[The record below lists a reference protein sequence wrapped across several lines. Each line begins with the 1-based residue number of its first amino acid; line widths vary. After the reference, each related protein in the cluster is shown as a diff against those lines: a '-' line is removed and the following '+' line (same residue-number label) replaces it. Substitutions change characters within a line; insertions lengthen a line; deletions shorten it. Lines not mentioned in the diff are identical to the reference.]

1 MKAYLDLVR
10 NVLDNGVERANRTEM
25 KALSLFGL
33 QARYDLRQGFP
44 LVTTKKVLF
53 DAVLRELLWFLRGST
68 NIHDGLAAHTP
79 IWNPWAGDDGELGPI
94 YGYQWRKWPRYARD
108 EETGELTESH
118 VDQIRQ
124 AIDTIKND
132 PYSRRIVV
140 SAWNV
145 ADLPDMALPPCHV
158 LMQFYV
164 ADERL
169 DLQVYQRSADL
180 AVGVPFNIASYALL
194 LTMVAQECGL
204 QPGVFIHTLGDAHVY
219 LDHVDGLRTQ
229 LQREPFPLPRVHIR
243 RKPFFDLRFE
253 DVTLLDYQFH
263 PFIRFPVAV

>member
-1 MKAYLDLVR
+1 MKAYLQLVR

-79 IWNPWAGDDGELGPI
+79 IWNPWASDDGELGPI
-94 YGYQWRKWPRYARD
+94 YGYQWRKWPRYVHD

-145 ADLPDMALPPCHV
+145 V
-158 LMQFYV
+158 
-164 ADERL
+164 
-169 DLQVYQRSADL
+169 
-180 AVGVPFNIASYALL
+180 
-194 LTMVAQECGL
+194 
-204 QPGVFIHTLGDAHVY
+204 
-219 LDHVDGLRTQ
+219 
-229 LQREPFPLPRVHIR
+229 
-243 RKPFFDLRFE
+243 
-253 DVTLLDYQFH
+253 
-263 PFIRFPVAV
+263 